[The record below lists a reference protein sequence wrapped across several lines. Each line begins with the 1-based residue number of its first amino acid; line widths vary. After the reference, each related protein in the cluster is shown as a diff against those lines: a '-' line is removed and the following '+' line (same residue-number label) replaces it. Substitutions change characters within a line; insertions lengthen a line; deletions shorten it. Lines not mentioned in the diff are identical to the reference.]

1 MAYYLNN
8 QQLPDGQPFKIGDLI
23 YPWSYLEI
31 LSTTQLSSMGIT
43 QIAAGSAFDAKYYW
57 DIDIPKDLEDVEQVD
72 SRDGTELYEQVWDE
86 TVDNG
91 EGNAPGAMVNTE
103 NRLVKKGLKASCTEE
118 VKSKA
123 GDILAKTDW
132 YLYRL
137 AEREVE
143 VPENIATYRAAI
155 IAESDRLETAIAAV
169 TDVEELIAVMATQ
182 DWDNSL
188 NPTV

>member
-31 LSTTQLSSMGIT
+31 LSTAQLSSMGIT
-43 QIAAGSAFDAKYYW
+43 QINASSFDSKYYW
-57 DIDIPKDLEDVEQVD
+57 GIDSPRHLEDREEVD
-72 SRDGTELYEQVWDE
+72 FKTDEPLYVQVWDPA
-86 TVDNG
+86 VDNG
-91 EGNAPGAMVNTE
+91 EGVFPGAMVDTE
-103 NRLVKKGLKASCTEE
+103 ERLVSYGLKTTCKAEI
-118 VKSKA
+118 KSKA
-123 GDILAKTDW
+123 GAILAKTDW

-143 VPENIATYRAAI
+143 VPANIATHRAAI
-155 IAESDRLETAIAAV
+155 IAESDRLELAIVAA
-169 TDVEELIAVMATQ
+169 TNVEELIAVMNSQ
-182 DWDNSL
+182 NWDDSL

>member
-31 LSTTQLSSMGIT
+31 LSTAQLSSMGIT
-43 QIAAGSAFDAKYYW
+43 QIAEGTGFDPKYYW
-57 DIDIPKDLEDVEQVD
+57 GINSPKHLDDREESDKDDNPIYV
-72 SRDGTELYEQVWDE
+72 QVWDP
-86 TVDNG
+86 TFDNG
-91 EGNAPGAMVNTE
+91 EDRIPGAMVDTTE
-103 NRLVKKGLKASCTEE
+103 RLVSLGLKTICTAEI
-118 VKSKA
+118 KQTA
-123 GDILAKTDW
+123 GSILAKTDW

-143 VPENIATYRAAI
+143 VPADIATHRAAI

-169 TDVEELIAVMATQ
+169 TDVEELIAVMNSQ
-182 DWDNSL
+182 DWDDSL

>member
-31 LSTTQLSSMGIT
+31 LSTAQLSSMGIT
-43 QIAAGSAFDAKYYW
+43 QINASSFDSKYYW
-57 DIDIPKDLEDVEQVD
+57 GIDSPRHLEDREEVD
-72 SRDGTELYEQVWDE
+72 FKTAEPLYVQVWDPA
-86 TVDNG
+86 VDNG
-91 EGNAPGAMVNTE
+91 EGVFPGAMVDTE
-103 NRLVKKGLKASCTEE
+103 ERLVSYGLKTTCKAEI
-118 VKSKA
+118 KSKA
-123 GDILAKTDW
+123 GAILAKTDW

-143 VPENIATYRAAI
+143 VPANIATHRAAI
-155 IAESDRLETAIAAV
+155 IAESDRLELAIVAA
-169 TDVEELIAVMATQ
+169 TNVEELIAVMNSQ
-182 DWDNSL
+182 NWDDSL

>member
-8 QQLPDGQPFKIGDLI
+8 QQLPDGQPFTIGDLT

-43 QIAAGSAFDAKYYW
+43 QIAPAAGFDSKYYW
-57 DIDIPKDLEDVEQVD
+57 DVDLPKNLEDREEVD
-72 SRDGTELYEQVWDE
+72 SETDEPLYVKVWDPE
-86 TVDNG
+86 FDNG
-91 EGNAPGAMVNTE
+91 EDSQPGAMVDTTE
-103 NRLVKKGLKASCTEE
+103 RLVSLGLKTTCTAEI
-118 VKSKA
+118 KSKA
-123 GDILAKTDW
+123 GSILAKTDW

-143 VPENIATYRAAI
+143 VPENIATHRAAI

-169 TDVEELIAVMATQ
+169 TDVEELIAVMNSQ
-182 DWDNSL
+182 DWDDSL